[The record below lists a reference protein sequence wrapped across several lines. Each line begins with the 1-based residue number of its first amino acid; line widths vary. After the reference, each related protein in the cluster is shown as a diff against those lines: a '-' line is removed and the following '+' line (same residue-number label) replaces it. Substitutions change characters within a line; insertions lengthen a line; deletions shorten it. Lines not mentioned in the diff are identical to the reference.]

1 MKLSTAAKVGIITI
15 VSLIALSALII
26 WKTDFLNISSGYEL
40 RGSFNSIE
48 GLTIGSE
55 IRYRGFKIGKVM
67 RIDPGPYE
75 IAIDGVIYGGI
86 EVPDDSK
93 LRISYDGLVGLKYLE
108 IIPGVSTGIYQP
120 PSVLYGIK
128 TSGIVDF
135 IDIGSQ
141 NLVETK
147 KILENIR
154 AMLDDPALKRAFTGT
169 VFTANQVAQ
178 DMQKLTAELRETNK
192 GIREIVADP
201 AFQKAVKGTIK
212 ETEKTLTS
220 ANRFFDSVGSMNVRV
235 SGGVDLGTVSNA
247 VGGNVDIVQSDRGYF
262 RLGIGEGPSSRQI
275 SLKDVLFNS
284 KIADDVGFR
293 LGVINNQLGGGI
305 ALYPSKKTTFRG
317 DVYDINN
324 ADASNNRLWPKL
336 RLGYEYE
343 LREYM
348 DMAVRGDDLLN
359 PGNRNLTIGITVKPL
374 GARIY

>member
-1 MKLSTAAKVGIITI
+1 MKISTAAKVGLITI
-15 VSLIALSALII
+15 VSLVALSALII
-26 WKTDFLNISSGYEL
+26 WKTDLLNISSGYEL
-40 RGSFNSIE
+40 KGSFNSIE

-55 IRYRGFKIGKVM
+55 IRYRGFRVGKVM
-67 RIDPGPYE
+67 KIDPGPYE

-86 EVPDDSK
+86 KFPDDSQ
-93 LRISYDGLVGLKYLE
+93 LRISYDGIVGLKYLE
-108 IIPGVSTGIYQP
+108 IIPGTSTRIYEPPGI
-120 PSVLYGIK
+120 LYGIK

-201 AFQKAVKGTIK
+201 AFQKAVKGTIR

-235 SGGVDLGTVSNA
+235 SGGVDLGTVTNA
-247 VGGNVDIVQSDRGYF
+247 VGGNVDIVQSDKGYF
-262 RLGIGEGPSSRQI
+262 RLGIGEGPANRQI
-275 SLKDVLFNS
+275 GLKDVLFNS
-284 KIADDVGFR
+284 KIAEDFGFR

-305 ALYPSKKTTFRG
+305 ALYPSRKTTFRG

-324 ADASNNRLWPKL
+324 ADATNARLWPKL

-343 LREYM
+343 MREYM
-348 DMAVRGDDLLN
+348 DMAIRGDDLLN
-359 PGNRNLTIGITVKPL
+359 PGNRNVTVGITVKPP
-374 GARIY
+374 GERIY